1 MAIMMHPDLLYMCE
15 AHNQDVQLSFNAA
28 DAANIRTRV
37 LENKA
42 ALMVV
47 TDALDNILLS
57 IVGKTQWYSDAVK
70 MTDHDIELTYRY
82 DYGKDS
88 EVDTDFRLLHE
99 TMPIRP
105 RIPALTF
112 TPAAQY
118 SETIRNTGT
127 AAKVFLIVDTLELY
141 SATDVSAWPV
151 SRWDG
156 SVALNLA
163 GLPASEPYLQLSV
176 GDLASS
182 ASVRLTRLDLNTA
195 EHTVQMADP
204 IIYMYF
210 TNVLRDWSTA
220 KADLTALLTS
230 IPEIGTDRADIEAKE
245 IAAYGPIA

>member
-1 MAIMMHPDLLYMCE
+1 MKLTTKMYSSVSRG
-15 AHNQDVQLSFNAA
+15 NN
-28 DAANIRTRV
+28 AANIRTRV
-37 LENKA
+37 LENKP
-42 ALMVV
+42 ALLVV

-57 IVGKTQWYSDAVK
+57 IVGETAWYSDAVK
-70 MTDHDIELTYRY
+70 MSDQDIDLMFRV
-82 DYGKDS
+82 DYGTDS
-88 EVDTDFRLLHE
+88 EVDSDFRKLDYYQ
-99 TMPIRP
+99 PVRP
-105 RIPALTF
+105 RLPALTF

-141 SATDVSAWPV
+141 STTDISAWPLTH
-151 SRWDG
+151 WDG
-156 SVALNLA
+156 NTALNVA

-182 ASVRLTRLDLNTA
+182 ASVRLTRLDLDTA

-210 TNVLRDWSTA
+210 TNMLRDWSTA
-220 KADLTALLTS
+220 KADLIALLTS

-245 IAAYGPIA
+245 NTAYGPIA